1 MSARQTKLA
10 LREFPTASL
19 PAQLQDEFGQRC
31 GISSLPMEF
40 VHTAAMELIGTMNVL
55 RLDIPGRAAAFHGC
69 PSGAAGL
76 SFVLRPQLHTICR
89 ELCVFVGHAFAG

>member
-1 MSARQTKLA
+1 M
-10 LREFPTASL
+10 
-19 PAQLQDEFGQRC
+19 
-31 GISSLPMEF
+31 
-40 VHTAAMELIGTMNVL
+40 AMELIGTMSVL

-89 ELCVFVGHAFAG
+89 ELCVCSLGMPSPAEVLIGRADVEIVGFLFWPCIGSSGAAAACGI